1 MFHTKSAP
9 MPFDPNA
16 ADTTVAVIGTGTMGR
31 GIMQVSAEGGMRVI
45 AYDEKPGAAE
55 AAKTYIKGMLEGQ
68 VAKGKLDAAKAKA
81 AVDRITIAGD
91 FAAVSTANIVV
102 EAIIEHLSIKQELF
116 AKLDAMCGPDTI
128 LATNTSSLLVTA
140 IAAKCARHPER
151 VGCMHF
157 FNPVPL
163 MRLVEVVP
171 GLKTAPWVTDAMMT
185 IGRRMTREP
194 VLCTDSAG
202 FIVNHAGRGIR
213 EAERVLLENI
223 ATVHEIDRI
232 LTGAPGLK
240 LGPFALFDMVGLDI
254 SHGVHES
261 FFQQYYAE
269 PAFQPSTLGTLRVAG
284 GLLGAKSG
292 SGWYSHKDGKRVEP
306 PLAPVPPKSDVPVWV
321 HPSPSHADLQA
332 PLIELLKKSGATVE
346 TGDAPSKR
354 ALRLITPIGYDVT
367 TAIHELKLEP
377 ERTVAVDVLFGLK
390 GPRTLMVTPATTAAM
405 RDAAHAMLAADGQ
418 PVVVI
423 NDSPGFV
430 AQRVIAMI
438 VNTGCQIAQRA
449 VASPADIDRAVV
461 LGLGYPFGPLAWG
474 DHISAK
480 RVLFILERLQA
491 YYGEPRYRP
500 SPWLKRRAQLGLSLS
515 APEGRELR

>member
-1 MFHTKSAP
+1 

-16 ADTTVAVIGTGTMGR
+16 SDVVVAVIVTGTMGR
-31 GIMQVSAEGGMRVI
+31 GIMQVSAEGGLSVV
-45 AYDEKPGAAE
+45 AFDEKPGAAD
-55 AAKTYIKGMLEGQ
+55 AAKAYIAKMLDAQVKKGRM
-68 VAKGKLDAAKAKA
+68 DAAKAKA
-81 AVDRITIAGD
+81 ALDRISIASD
-91 FAAVSTANIVV
+91 LTAVTKANLVV
-102 EAIIEHLSIKQELF
+102 EAIIEDLGLKQELF
-116 AKLDAMCGPDTI
+116 AKLDQICGPDTI

-163 MRLVEVVP
+163 MKLVEVVP
-171 GLKTAPWVTDAMMT
+171 GLKTARWVTDAMMAL
-185 IGRRMTREP
+185 GRRMTREP

-223 ATVHEIDRI
+223 AAVHEIDRI
-232 LTGAPGLK
+232 MTGAPGLK
-240 LGPFALFDMVGLDI
+240 LGAFALFDMVGLDI

-292 SGWYSHKDGKRVEP
+292 AGWYAHKDGKRVDPELP
-306 PLAPVPPKSDVPVWV
+306 KAPAKRDIPVWIY
-321 HPSPSHADLQA
+321 PSQSHGDLQT
-332 PLIELLKKSGATVE
+332 PLIEMLLKAGVTVD
-346 TGDAPSKR
+346 TSDTPSKES
-354 ALRLITPIGYDVT
+354 LRIVTPIGFDLT
-367 TAIHELKLEP
+367 TAICDLQLDP
-377 ERTVAVDVLFGLK
+377 ARTVAVDVLFGMK
-390 GPRTLMVTPATTAAM
+390 GPRTLMVTPATAPEM
-405 RDAAHAMLAADGQ
+405 RDAAHGLLAADGQ
-418 PVVVI
+418 SVVVI

-430 AQRVIAMI
+430 AQRIVAMI

-449 VASPADIDRAVV
+449 VATPADIDRAVV

-474 DHISAK
+474 DHIGPK

-491 YYGEPRYRP
+491 FYGEPRYRP
-500 SPWLKRRAQLGLSLS
+500 SPWLKRRAMLGLPL
-515 APEGRELR
+515 ATGDGK